1 VKLQLVYRVISSR
14 LMKYLPVAFSIC
26 AAVALAAGLTDT
38 ERKIV
43 QSIETGLPDSD
54 VMLERLVNINSGT
67 LNAAGVRQVAD
78 VLRPEFEKL
87 GFTVRWIPMDEVHR
101 AGHLVAQR
109 RGTHGKRV
117 LLIGHMDTV
126 FEPSSPFQTYR
137 RQSDAAAT
145 GPGSSDMKGGLV
157 VILYSLRA
165 LESAGALEGTSIT
178 VFLTGD
184 EEKPGDP
191 LTISRRDLVEAA
203 KVHDVALEFES
214 GTRSGGREY
223 ATIARR
229 SSASWTLR
237 ASGNTGHSSGVF
249 GSGVGSGAIYEMA
262 RILSAFH
269 DQLREPDLTYN
280 VSVALG
286 GSTLDYNQADN
297 TGSAAGK
304 TNIIPDK
311 AVASGD
317 IRAISAEQQE
327 RTREKM
333 RQIVAA
339 HLPGTG
345 AEITFQ
351 DGYPAMPATAGNE
364 RLLATLNEAN
374 RDLNLENLEALPPGR
389 RGAGDVSFV
398 APYLDALSGLG
409 SLGRNAHIAGES
421 IELARQPIQM
431 KRTALLVYRLTR

>member
-1 VKLQLVYRVISSR
+1 
-14 LMKYLPVAFSIC
+14 MKYLPMAFSIC
-26 AAVALAAGLTDT
+26 AAVSLAAGLTDT
-38 ERKIV
+38 EQKIV
-43 QSIETGLPDSD
+43 RSIDAGVGDSNAL
-54 VMLERLVNINSGT
+54 LERLVNINSGT
-67 LNAAGVRQVAD
+67 LNPAGVRQVAD
-78 VLRPEFEKL
+78 VLRPEFAAL

-101 AGHLVAQR
+101 AGHLVAER
-109 RGTHGKRV
+109 KGTRGKRV

-126 FEPSSPFQTYR
+126 FEPSSPFQKYD
-137 RQSDAAAT
+137 RQGDASAI

-157 VILYSLRA
+157 VILYSLKA
-165 LESAGALEGTSIT
+165 LESAGALDGSSIT

-191 LTISRRDLVEAA
+191 LSISRRDLVEAA
-203 KVHDVALEFES
+203 KHHDVALEFES

-229 SSASWTLR
+229 SSSSWTLHTT
-237 ASGNTGHSSGVF
+237 GNTGHSSGVF
-249 GSGVGSGAIYEMA
+249 GAGVGSGAIYELA

-286 GSTLDYNQADN
+286 GSTLEFTAAEN

-317 IRAISAEQQE
+317 IRAISTEQQE
-327 RTREKM
+327 RTRGKM
-333 RQIVAA
+333 RAIVAA
-339 HLPGTG
+339 HLPGTN
-345 AEITFQ
+345 AEIAFQ
-351 DGYPAMPATAGNE
+351 DGYPAMPATEGNQ
-364 RLLATLNEAN
+364 RLLTVLNEAN
-374 RDLNLENLEALPPGR
+374 RDLNLENLEVLPPGR

-409 SLGRNAHIAGES
+409 SLGRNAHVAGET
-421 IELARQPIQM
+421 IDLARQPIQM
-431 KRTALLVYRLTR
+431 KRTAILIYRLTR

>member
-1 VKLQLVYRVISSR
+1 
-14 LMKYLPVAFSIC
+14 MKYIGAWAFSIC

-38 ERKIV
+38 EQKIV
-43 QSIETGLPDSD
+43 KAVDASLADSNA
-54 VMLERLVNINSGT
+54 MLERLVNINSGT
-67 LNAAGVRQVAD
+67 LNPAGVRQAAD
-78 VLRPEFEKL
+78 VLRPEFEAL
-87 GFTVRWIPMDEVHR
+87 GFSVRWIPMDQVHR
-101 AGHLVAQR
+101 AGHLVAER
-109 RGTHGKRV
+109 KGMHGKRV

-126 FEPSSPFQTYR
+126 FEPSSPFQKY
-137 RQSDAAAT
+137 QLQNDGAAT
-145 GPGSSDMKGGLV
+145 GPGSSDMKGGLM
-157 VILYSLRA
+157 VILYSLKA
-165 LESAGALEGTSIT
+165 LQSAGALEGSSIT

-191 LTISRRDLVEAA
+191 LSISRRDLVEAA
-203 KVHDVALEFES
+203 KNHDVALEFES

-229 SSASWTLR
+229 SSSSWTLR
-237 ASGNTGHSSGVF
+237 AAGNTGHSAGVF
-249 GSGVGSGAIYEMA
+249 GAGVGSGAIYELS
-262 RILSAFH
+262 RILAAFH

-286 GSTLDYNQADN
+286 GSTLDYNPAEN
-297 TGSAAGK
+297 SGSAAGK
-304 TNIIPDK
+304 INIIPDQ
-311 AVASGD
+311 AVAAGD
-317 IRAISAEQQE
+317 IRAISAEQQQ

-339 HLPGTG
+339 HLPGTN
-345 AEITFQ
+345 AEIAFQ
-351 DGYPAMPATAGNE
+351 DGYPAMPATDGNQ
-364 RLLATLNEAN
+364 RLLAALNEAN

-409 SLGRNAHIAGES
+409 ALGRNAHVAGET

-431 KRTALLVYRLTR
+431 KRTAVLIYRLTR

>member
-1 VKLQLVYRVISSR
+1 VKLQPGRCVILSR
-14 LMKYLPVAFSIC
+14 LMKYLPLAFSIC
-26 AAVALAAGLTDT
+26 AVAMAAGLTDT
-38 ERKIV
+38 EQKIV
-43 QSIETGLPDSD
+43 QSIDAGLADSN
-54 VMLERLVNINSGT
+54 VLLERLVNINSGT
-67 LNAAGVRQVAD
+67 LNPAGVRQVAD

-101 AGHLVAQR
+101 AGHLVAER
-109 RGTHGKRV
+109 HGTHGKRV

-126 FEPSSPFQTYR
+126 FEPSSPFQKYQA
-137 RQSDAAAT
+137 QSEISAV
-145 GPGSSDMKGGLV
+145 GPGSSDMKGGLM
-157 VILYSLRA
+157 VILYSLKA
-165 LESAGALEGTSIT
+165 LQAAGALEGSSIT

-191 LTISRRDLVEAA
+191 LSISRRDLVEAA

-214 GTRSGGREY
+214 GVLSGGREY

-229 SSASWTLR
+229 SSSSWTLR
-237 ASGNTGHSSGVF
+237 ATGNTGHSSGVF
-249 GSGVGSGAIYEMA
+249 GAGIGSGAIYEMA

-286 GSTLDYNQADN
+286 GSTLDYNQAEN
-297 TGSAAGK
+297 SGSAAGK

-317 IRAISAEQQE
+317 IRAISTEQQE

-333 RQIVAA
+333 RTIVAA

-345 AEITFQ
+345 AEISFQ
-351 DGYPAMPATAGNE
+351 DGYPAMPATPGNE
-364 RLLATLNEAN
+364 RLLATLNQAN
-374 RDLNLENLEALPPGR
+374 RDLNLENLEALPAGR

-421 IELARQPIQM
+421 IDLARQPIQT
-431 KRTALLVYRLTR
+431 KRTSVLIFRLTR